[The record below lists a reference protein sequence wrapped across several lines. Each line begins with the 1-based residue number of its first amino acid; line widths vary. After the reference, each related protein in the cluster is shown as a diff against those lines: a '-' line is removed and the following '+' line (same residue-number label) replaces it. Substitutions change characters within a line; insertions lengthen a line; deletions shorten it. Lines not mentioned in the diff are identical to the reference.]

1 MLLTL
6 ASYSYRYGYVRQITV
21 VTEIGLLQG
30 RSQDLPLFRSILQPP
45 HMLVKRYLDNRTDY
59 TIKLSLRNFF
69 KFVACIFS
77 KNVI

>member
-21 VTEIGLLQG
+21 VTEIGLLQR
-30 RSQDLPLFRSILQPP
+30 RSQDLPLFRSILQPRQ
-45 HMLVKRYLDNRTDY
+45 MLVKPYLDSRMDY
-59 TIKLSLRNFF
+59 TMKLSLKNIF

-77 KNVI
+77 KNVT